1 METTLTFDK
10 SKGLQVHLGAR
21 LAGISPTLF
30 NHFIFFFRRVQS
42 TARPEKEN
50 QANEIR
56 KRANI
61 VPKTK
66 EKRKAREIFRLAV
79 SYPGSREFENCFVVT
94 SYLPSSIVRYL
105 LYLRYF
111 AWRIKQ
117 TFEFSGPY
125 SRVRPAN

>member
-10 SKGLQVHLGAR
+10 SKGTASTSRSTSRGHLTHAFQPFY
-21 LAGISPTLF
+21 S
-30 NHFIFFFRRVQS
+30 FFRRVQS

-56 KRANI
+56 KKANI

-66 EKRKAREIFRLAV
+66 VKRKAREIFRLAV

-94 SYLPSSIVRYL
+94 SYLPSSRSVSKIFIISLV
-105 LYLRYF
+105 F
-111 AWRIKQ
+111 CMA
-117 TFEFSGPY
+117 T
-125 SRVRPAN
+125 